1 MDSKLMID
9 WLDDHGCSN
18 HGCVVRWSKRTVGT
32 NAICSC
38 MRDTPYYE
46 RDRVL
51 QYHKRLRDER
61 IAELE
66 QLLDTALDQCKQH
79 ADVYEKRI
87 SELEAQ
93 LAAVR
98 AVLDAT
104 ENENYWQHNI
114 RSRIREAI
122 AGEQKHHP
130 DCTVFA
136 GPPYG
141 DVCTCGLDT
150 GEQE

>member
-1 MDSKLMID
+1 MTEYTFDASI
-9 WLDDHGCSN
+9 
-18 HGCVVRWSKRTVGT
+18 TVE
-32 NAICSC
+32 AKSEQEASDKI
-38 MRDTPYYE
+38 
-46 RDRVL
+46 
-51 QYHKRLRDER
+51 
-61 IAELE
+61 LE
-66 QLLDTALDQCKQH
+66 HLLD
-79 ADVYEKRI
+79 ADMACFLMKDGT
-87 SELEAQ
+87 LN

-98 AVLDAT
+98 ALPRRNDENDVDWFLASDVLQAL
-104 ENENYWQHNI
+104 
-114 RSRIREAI
+114 